1 MDEFLKQG
9 GSDAEQLIRIT
20 KIHWSCCL
28 SHWFNT
34 YWALTKPTFLWDLL
48 GKRVLPQGRVFLGS
62 LGVLHL
68 KPVEPFSRAPNNDD
82 DDDDASVYLLS
93 DYYMPFAVASQSS
106 TLRQVLFVS

>member
-20 KIHWSCCL
+20 KMHWSRCL

-68 KPVEPFSRAPNNDD
+68 KPVEPFPEPLIMMMMMLVSI
-82 DDDDASVYLLS
+82 YLVIIICHL
-93 DYYMPFAVASQSS
+93 Q
-106 TLRQVLFVS
+106 